1 MGEKAQVRHKSVEMS
16 EWNQSHFCLVPN
28 LMTHCSATVSCTQY
42 TDHLISFFFFQWVR
56 KFVVRTP
63 ERLFFVQSC
72 FFLDERST
80 NHLSIGFS
88 FLSDLSSRCIS
99 IITRTIWNMSKI
111 LLPHYLLNDNI
122 DARYPKFHC
131 CRVVLLLGARC
142 LFWGVLYCN

>member
-28 LMTHCSATVSCTQY
+28 LMTHCSATVSCTQC
-42 TDHLISFFFFQWVR
+42 TDHLISFFFFNECVS
-56 KFVVRTP
+56 
-63 ERLFFVQSC
+63 LLYAHLNGFFSFSLV